1 MILAGKG
8 GVQDRTIY
16 EDAVFAKVLKES
28 NLMEEREYQTYL
40 NLFKNMSN
48 FMRKPNLIVH
58 LDVKPAESLERIKMR
73 SRGFET
79 GITLEYL
86 TRLYN
91 AYEDFINDIS
101 RLVPVIKV
109 NWSRFQPEEEVAHRI
124 KDEWNRMQN
133 IHLVDFNPAV
143 AAPQRPHEKKEE
155 PPK

>member
-1 MILAGKG
+1 M
-8 GVQDRTIY
+8 QDRTIY

-86 TRLYN
+86 QRLYN

-109 NWSRFQPEEEVAHRI
+109 NWSRFQPEEEVAQRI
-124 KDEWNRMQN
+124 KDEWQRMQN
-133 IHLVDFNPAV
+133 IHLLEFPSAPAS
-143 AAPQRPHEKKEE
+143 AKPDSEEKEQKKEE
-155 PPK
+155 EVVPK

>member
-1 MILAGKG
+1 MNHAGKG

-16 EDAVFAKVLKES
+16 EDTVFAKVLRES

-58 LDVKPAESLERIKMR
+58 LHVTPEESLERIKMR

-86 TRLYN
+86 QRLYN

-109 NWSRFQPEEEVAHRI
+109 NWSRFQPEEEVAQHI
-124 KDEWNRMQN
+124 KDEYLRMQN
-133 IHLVDFNPAV
+133 IHFVDFPNSAKNEEE
-143 AAPQRPHEKKEE
+143 EKKKKEDA
-155 PPK
+155 K